1 MQKNSQLYKKLYR
14 QLNSF
19 KFNIHK
25 PSKNLFFSNEELII
39 DLRRNFLNDKI
50 LNIATSISKSIHLKD
65 QINALFL
72 GKRINITE
80 NRNVQHVSL
89 RNNSVTKSNYLK
101 RTMDFA
107 KKIRNGSYLS
117 GSGKKFNCI
126 INIGIGGSDL
136 GPKTVFNF
144 LKENYSQNNDIKNV
158 YFLSNTDSKK
168 LRKIISQI
176 EIEKTL
182 FLISSKSFKTQETLV
197 NTKFIINIL
206 KKEKNKDKIIKK
218 NFICITSEKEIA
230 IQQGFNP
237 DLIFEIPLGI
247 GGRFSLWSPI
257 SLINII
263 IFGPNVYR
271 EMVKGAIEIDN
282 HFLKTP
288 FKKNIPFL
296 LGLLSFIHINFLNN
310 LAHGYLIYSNF
321 LEDFIPYLQQ
331 LEMESLG
338 KSYQRSNII
347 SKYKTSPIVW
357 GGVGTN
363 CQHAFM
369 QQVHQGNIGSNFDLI
384 LTLNNDDKKDSL
396 DKFMF
401 ANYLAQS
408 DTLISGNLNSQSNF
422 KKIIGRKGHSI
433 IILKNLRAK
442 NLGSLISLYE
452 NKVFALSCILN
463 INAFDQWGVEEGKKI
478 ANEYIRIIDEK
489 QGTKK
494 NSLLNEILKNTKN

>member
-1 MQKNSQLYKKLYR
+1 
-14 QLNSF
+14 
-19 KFNIHK
+19 
-25 PSKNLFFSNEELII
+25 
-39 DLRRNFLNDKI
+39 
-50 LNIATSISKSIHLKD
+50 
-65 QINALFL
+65 
-72 GKRINITE
+72 
-80 NRNVQHVSL
+80 
-89 RNNSVTKSNYLK
+89 
-101 RTMDFA
+101 
-107 KKIRNGSYLS
+107 
-117 GSGKKFNCI
+117 
-126 INIGIGGSDL
+126 
-136 GPKTVFNF
+136 
-144 LKENYSQNNDIKNV
+144 
-158 YFLSNTDSKK
+158 
-168 LRKIISQI
+168 
-176 EIEKTL
+176 
-182 FLISSKSFKTQETLV
+182 
-197 NTKFIINIL
+197 
-206 KKEKNKDKIIKK
+206 
-218 NFICITSEKEIA
+218 
-230 IQQGFNP
+230 
-237 DLIFEIPLGI
+237 
-247 GGRFSLWSPI
+247 LWSPI

-263 IFGPNVYR
+263 IFGPNIYR
-271 EMVKGAIEIDN
+271 EMVRGASEIDN
-282 HFLKTP
+282 HFLNTP

-296 LGLLSFIHINFLNN
+296 LAFLSFIHINFLKN
-310 LAHGYLIYSNF
+310 LAHGYLIYSNY

-357 GGVGTN
+357 GGIGTN

-422 KKIIGRKGHSI
+422 KKIIGGKGHSI
-433 IILKNLRAK
+433 IILKNMRAK

-478 ANEYIRIIDEK
+478 ANEYIKKIEKK